1 MQSSSS
7 ASRHSLPQG
16 EKGTALRI
24 IGLKATLN
32 RPFDGLKANGMLLI
46 PFVVSLSNHDRNLL
60 LQRCLTSVPFA
71 SMVMV
76 AVVRVLDTWRIS
88 AKPDV
93 LRNLLGRQ
101 KFCLRKVGLEVR
113 FPGLGLERR
122 YLAQGARQQFR
133 GHPAI
138 AEQCIEFALRVDE

>member
-7 ASRHSLPQG
+7 ASRHSLPKG
-16 EKGTALRI
+16 ETGTALRI

-32 RPFDGLKANGMLLI
+32 RPFDGLKANGMSLI
-46 PFVVSLSNHDRNLL
+46 PFVVSLSNHDRNRL

-101 KFCLRKVGLEVR
+101 KLCLRKVSLEVR
-113 FPGLGLERR
+113 FPGL
-122 YLAQGARQQFR
+122 
-133 GHPAI
+133 
-138 AEQCIEFALRVDE
+138 